1 MPKTPAIGYQ
11 NFEDIITKQIFYIDK
26 THFIEEWWE
35 NKDQVTLI
43 ARPRRFGKTLNMSML
58 EQFFSVDYAGRGELF
73 EGLYIWEKEDYR
85 SLQGSYPVISLTFA
99 NVKEITYENAKIRIG
114 QIISSLYEKNSFFLD
129 SGILSDAE
137 QEFYRSVR
145 ADMPEVVATAAIHK
159 LSEFLFRYY
168 GKKVIILLDE
178 YDTPMQEAYVS
189 GFWNEMVQFIRNM
202 FNGAFKTN
210 SYLERAVLTGI
221 TRVGRE
227 SVFSDLN
234 NLETVTTT
242 ANKYACS
249 FGFTEEE
256 VFRSLDE
263 FGLSDKRQEVKAW
276 YDGFAFGAMKDI
288 YNPWSVLN
296 YLSQKKADTYWAN
309 TRACLKIHSRH
320 LHPPLSAIFA
330 PNSGYIARYAPFI
343 WHKSPTKWRIHLSE
357 SNFKTRSSSNS
368 LAGKLIQEGSRSIK
382 QDFENLLAGGTL
394 VTTIDEQIVYNQL
407 DSDEHAVWSLLLA
420 SGYLKVVSYESF
432 KADYSAGI
440 ICGPEYELALTNLE
454 VKLMFRTMV
463 RGWFGRSASDYNDF
477 IRALLAGNL
486 KEMNA
491 CMNRIS
497 LECFSSFDTG
507 RFPQPERFYHGFVL
521 GLMASL
527 QDRYLI
533 TSNRESG
540 FGRYDVMLEP
550 RTGEYDGI
558 LMEFKI
564 CDPQEEA
571 GLPETVKAA
580 LAQIEEKQY
589 DTVLIQKN
597 IPRDHIRK
605 YGIAFAG
612 KKVLIG
618 EQDSV

>member
-99 NVKEITYENAKIRIG
+99 NVKEIIYENAKIRIG
-114 QIISSLYEKNSFFLD
+114 QIISSLYEKNSFLLD

-309 TRACLKIHSRH
+309 T
-320 LHPPLSAIFA
+320 
-330 PNSGYIARYAPFI
+330 
-343 WHKSPTKWRIHLSE
+343 
-357 SNFKTRSSSNS
+357 SSNS

-507 RFPQPERFYHGFVL
+507 KFPQPERFYHGFVL

-605 YGIAFAG
+605 YGVAFAG